1 MRSTNRHN
9 GFGFNGVN
17 RRPERRPVLGSD
29 RGFVLVVAVL
39 GTAILLAVGILA
51 LTMSG
56 QDIRIS
62 SRVVG
67 DKKAFFACESGL
79 HQLITN
85 FDPVSLGGS
94 AVLDP
99 YPVDYSNDPAS
110 CYTIATPSHPSSGP
124 GTLPLAG
131 YSIGG
136 GQVWGQTV
144 YDATVTG
151 TNTDYGS
158 RAQVS
163 VGLGYGPVDM
173 STTYR

>member
-9 GFGFNGVN
+9 RLINL
-17 RRPERRPVLGSD
+17 RSE

-85 FDPVSLGGS
+85 FDPASLDGS
-94 AVLDP
+94 AVTDVH
-99 YPVDYSNDPAS
+99 VDYSNDPAS
-110 CYTIATPSHPSSGP
+110 LYTIATPSHPSSGP

-144 YDATVTG
+144 YDAMVTG

-163 VGLGYGPVDM
+163 VGVGYGPVDM